1 MGALWVP
8 GRRVT
13 RFSAESAVATPE
25 ERTGAAASGSAAL
38 GSPRPVAGRRYRVA
52 LSLLLAGFVLC
63 AATYSIAAPLWEAS
77 DESEHFQYIVF
88 LLTRHHLPT
97 RLATIQPNGN
107 SEANQ
112 PPLYYALVAP
122 VAAGLNL
129 ADAARIRL
137 NPHMGW
143 LHDPA
148 GIQATAHLLD
158 EGWPYHGAFLAAHR
172 IRLFSTLL
180 GALTIVLTYLIAI
193 ESTRDRRTALLAAAL
208 LALLPGFL
216 FASATIDNDVLA
228 NLVGAGM
235 LLVLL
240 SAPRLGEPRATLGFG
255 VLSGLALLTKL
266 DLLPLVVLGIALLL
280 LRLPGSR
287 RLAGLVRLALPLLPA
302 LVYWWWRVQAGEHN
316 LVGARV
322 TWPPPLPG
330 GGGPLDWSVPWHFVV
345 DMWVSLLGVFGRQ
358 NVFMP
363 RVLYALY
370 GLVYVGGLL
379 LAILPAQRKDATGT
393 VANTR
398 RLLQLWLSIAFL
410 AIVGRYL
417 LLTGPRTGYDSSRF
431 LYPALPAFVTLAATG
446 LRRLVSSLPPLGRL
460 FPLPLAGGIVTAFA
474 LPWLVI
480 SPAYPPPFPV
490 TDVVPPGPQAVAGG
504 QFLDS
509 VTLAAVQ
516 LPTTSAT
523 AGQAFALT
531 LYWRVQQPLPDG
543 TWLFIHVVDA
553 QGRTAA
559 AFDGAPLYNTLP
571 VSYWRHGDVVIDR
584 EILTVHADAVAGVYQ
599 VKVGWYNPKTGR
611 RVALV
616 GGGNELTAGMVR
628 VVGASR
634 P

>member
-1 MGALWVP
+1 M
-8 GRRVT
+8 
-13 RFSAESAVATPE
+13 
-25 ERTGAAASGSAAL
+25 
-38 GSPRPVAGRRYRVA
+38 
-52 LSLLLAGFVLC
+52 LC
-63 AATYSIAAPLWEAS
+63 AATYSVAAPLWEAS

-88 LLTRHHLPT
+88 LLTQHRLPT
-97 RLATIQPNGN
+97 ILATIQPNGN

-112 PPLYYALVAP
+112 PPLYYAIVAP

-172 IRLFSTLL
+172 IRLLSLL
-180 GALTIVLTYLIAI
+180 FGALTIMLTYVIAR
-193 ESTRDRRTALLAAAL
+193 ESTQDRRTALLAAAL

-228 NLVGAGM
+228 NLVGAVL
-235 LLVLL
+235 LLVVVA
-240 SAPRLGEPRATLGFG
+240 APKLGEPRATLAFG
-255 VLSGLALLTKL
+255 LASCLALLTKL
-266 DLLPLVVLGIALLL
+266 DLLPLVAVGMVLLILHMPV
-280 LRLPGSR
+280 RR
-287 RLAGLVRLALPLLPA
+287 RLFGAVRLALPLLPA
-302 LVYWWWRVQAGEHN
+302 LAYWWWRVQAGEHN

-330 GGGPLDWSVPWHFVV
+330 GSGPLDWSLPWHFAV

-363 RVLYALY
+363 RVLYAFY

-379 LAILPAQRKDATGT
+379 LALASRRCAPRSAEDVYVQR
-393 VANTR
+393 VLR
-398 RLLQLWLSIAFL
+398 LWLAVAFL
-410 AIVGRYL
+410 AVVGRYL

-431 LYPALPAFVTLAATG
+431 LYPALPALVALAAIG
-446 LRRLVSSLPPLGRL
+446 LRRLISLRPRL
-460 FPLPLAGGIVTAFA
+460 ARFAPLPLAGGIVLAYA

-480 SPAYPPPFPV
+480 RPAYPPPFPV
-490 TDVVPPGPQAVAGG
+490 TNVVPSGPQIVAGG
-504 QFLDS
+504 QFVDS
-509 VTLAAVQ
+509 VTLAAIQ
-516 LPTTSAT
+516 LPRTAAT
-523 AGQAFALT
+523 AGQAFAVT

-543 TWLFIHVVDA
+543 TWLFVHVVDA

-584 EILTVHADAVAGVYQ
+584 EILTVHADAPVGAYQ
-599 VKVGWYNPKTGR
+599 VKVGWYSPKTGV
-611 RVALV
+611 RVALAA
-616 GGGNELTAGMVR
+616 GGNELTAGTIR
-628 VVGASR
+628 VAAASR